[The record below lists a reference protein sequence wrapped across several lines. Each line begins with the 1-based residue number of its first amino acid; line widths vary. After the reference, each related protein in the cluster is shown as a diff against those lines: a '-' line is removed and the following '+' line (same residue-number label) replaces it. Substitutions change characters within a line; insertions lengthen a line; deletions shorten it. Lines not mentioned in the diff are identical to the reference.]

1 METPD
6 FMVQLRAQLETS
18 ASESG
23 SGSNSTS
30 QGANS
35 SDVRCVLTNS
45 NCTAGCSMHDDD
57 CPCVLAGL
65 SDARRQPQT
74 GHHLSCTTG
83 TAQS

>member
-18 ASESG
+18 TSESG

-35 SDVRCVLTNS
+35 SDVRYTLVTS
-45 NCTAGCSMHDDD
+45 NCRAGCSMHDDD
-57 CPCVLAGL
+57 CLM
-65 SDARRQPQT
+65 S
-74 GHHLSCTTG
+74 
-83 TAQS
+83 